1 MFFEALSTI
10 HSSQDMDIT
19 EMFIDGWTDK
29 EDVVYLYM
37 HTVNGILFSHEN
49 EGNLPFVTTKMELEG
64 ILLNVRQK
72 KSNTSCYLIKSQNC
86 GKRNRIVVSRE
97 EVWGKNRKSMT
108 KEYKLSAIRWIR

>member
-1 MFFEALSTI
+1 MCFEALSTI

-49 EGNLPFVTTKMELEG
+49 EGKPAICDNKDGTWRHFAKR
-64 ILLNVRQK
+64 NVRQK

-86 GKRNRIVVSRE
+86 GKRE
-97 EVWGKNRKSMT
+97 
-108 KEYKLSAIRWIR
+108 